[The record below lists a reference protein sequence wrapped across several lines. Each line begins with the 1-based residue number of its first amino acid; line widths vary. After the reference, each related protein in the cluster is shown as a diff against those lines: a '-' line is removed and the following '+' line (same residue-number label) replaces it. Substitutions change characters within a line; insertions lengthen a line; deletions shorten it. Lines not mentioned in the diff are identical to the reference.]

1 MRRTLQR
8 EVAAADALGMGLAG
22 TFRGARRRVVVGVT
36 ALAVA
41 SAGTIAIV
49 AATTPESGTTLAV
62 RRAAARESV
71 LPVVPTVAPA
81 VVPSA
86 DAGLAAAA
94 WDIAHPPPPPP
105 LPVPA
110 ALPNPSAP
118 RDLVEIGRIQIPKTG
133 VDEAIREGV
142 EQVVIDHGPAHWPGT
157 AEIGG
162 WGNLVLAGHR
172 SIHTAPFRRNGEL
185 VTGDA
190 IVLSDATGTYRY
202 SVTSVEVVDP
212 TALWIVDQ
220 HPGRTLTIFT
230 CHPIGSS
237 AQRLVVRAELVSR
250 PRPGA

>member
-1 MRRTLQR
+1 MRWTLQP
-8 EVAAADALGMGLAG
+8 EFNAADVLGMGLAG
-22 TFRGARRRVVVGVT
+22 TFRGARRRVVLGVT
-36 ALAVA
+36 ALVVA
-41 SAGTIAIV
+41 STATVAIV
-49 AATTPESGTTLAV
+49 ATTTSESATTLSV

-71 LPVVPTVAPA
+71 LPEVPAVAPA
-81 VVPSA
+81 VVPTA
-86 DAGLAAAA
+86 DAGIAAAV
-94 WDIAHPPPPPP
+94 WDLAHPPPPPP

-118 RDLVEIGRIQIPKTG
+118 SDLVEIGRIQIPKTG

-172 SIHTAPFRRNGEL
+172 SIHTAPFLRNGEL
-185 VTGDA
+185 VAGDA
-190 IVLSDATGTYRY
+190 IVLSDSTGTYRY
-202 SVTSVEVVDP
+202 AVTRVEVVDP

-237 AQRLVVRAELVSR
+237 AQRLVVWADLVSR

>member
-1 MRRTLQR
+1 MAATLR
-8 EVAAADALGMGLAG
+8 A
-22 TFRGARRRVVVGVT
+22 ARRRIGYGAA

-41 SAGTIAIV
+41 SAGTIVIV
-49 AATTPESGTTLAV
+49 VATTPESATTLSV
-62 RRAAARESV
+62 RRAAASESV
-71 LPVVPTVAPA
+71 LPVPAAIARA
-81 VVPSA
+81 VVPAA
-86 DAGLAAAA
+86 DAGLTAAA
-94 WDIAHPPPPPP
+94 WDVEHPPPPPP

-185 VTGDA
+185 VAGDA
-190 IVLSDATGTYRY
+190 IVLSDTTGTYRY
-202 SVTSVEVVDP
+202 SVTSVEVVAP

-250 PRPGA
+250 PRPGD

>member
-1 MRRTLQR
+1 MAGSLRR
-8 EVAAADALGMGLAG
+8 
-22 TFRGARRRVVVGVT
+22 ARRRI
-36 ALAVA
+36 ALAATAVA
-41 SAGTIAIV
+41 LACTVTVAIA
-49 AATTPESGTTLAV
+49 ATTTPESGSTLSV

-71 LPVVPTVAPA
+71 LPVAPTLARA

-94 WDIAHPPPPPP
+94 WEIAHPPPPPP

-118 RDLVEIGRIQIPKTG
+118 RELVEIGRIQIPKTG

-172 SIHTAPFRRNGEL
+172 SIHTAPFLRNGEL
-185 VTGDA
+185 AAGDT

-202 SVTSVEVVDP
+202 SVTGVEVVP
-212 TALWIVDQ
+212 STALWIVDQ
-220 HPGRTLTIFT
+220 HAGRTLTIFT

-237 AQRLVVRAELVSR
+237 AQRLVVRAALTSR
-250 PRPGA
+250 PRPGD